1 VATTLAGIGAM
12 VLVVGQTGGQPT
24 DPWDIALQYG
34 PLGLVVVAIVW
45 RKWLVPG
52 WALEQSEAENDRLR
66 TELATVRQAAEDRD
80 ARAFAALEQAIKELA
95 DTAGTQRRPPL

>member
-1 VATTLAGIGAM
+1 MATTLAGIGAM
-12 VLVVGQTGGQPT
+12 VLLLAQNGEYPT
-24 DPWDIALQYG
+24 EPWGIVLQYG

-52 WALEQSEAENDRLR
+52 WSLEQAEAESARLR
-66 TELATVRQAAEDRD
+66 AELASVRQAAEDRD